1 MTAGQRL
8 AALAGTASDDVAQR
22 IDHAIADATARWP
35 GLGDHT
41 NAFVEAL
48 IARIDGEPDV
58 AEALARLVL
67 ADIYLVAACLA
78 HDRVALAAFE
88 RLARTEVSR
97 TLARTGDTSAAD
109 DVAQELLVKLL
120 VDRDGRPAKLAA
132 YGGHGSLTAWVR
144 VAAVRIAISDSRRR
158 RESPLDENAL
168 AEVVDA
174 GDDQALAF
182 LKASYRDAFKRAF
195 DAALASLEPRQRTLL
210 RLQIIDQLTLEEIGA
225 YYRVSRA
232 TTARWLADARAA
244 LVHATRTHLDGTL
257 GLPDREIADM
267 MRLVASSLYS
277 TLPRLL
283 SRATVSAT

>member
-1 MTAGQRL
+1 VVEL
-8 AALAGTASDDVAQR
+8 AVKQIATRVLAE
-22 IDHAIADATARWP
+22 ATARWP

-41 NAFVEAL
+41 DAFVEAL
-48 IARIDGEPDV
+48 TARIDGEPDV
-58 AEALARLVL
+58 DEALARLVL
-67 ADIYLVAACLA
+67 PDIYLVAACLA
-78 HDRVALAAFE
+78 NDRVALAAFE
-88 RLARTEVSR
+88 RLVRSEVARA
-97 TLARTGDTSAAD
+97 LARTGDSAAAD

-120 VDRDGRPAKLAA
+120 VARDGRPAKLAA
-132 YGGHGSLTAWVR
+132 YGGHGALTAWLR
-144 VAAVRIAISDSRRR
+144 VAAVRIAISDGRRR
-158 RESPLDENAL
+158 RESPLDEHAL
-168 AEVVDA
+168 AEIVDA

-232 TTARWLADARAA
+232 TTARWLADARTA
-244 LVHATRTHLDGTL
+244 LVEATRTHLAGAL
-257 GLPDREIADM
+257 GLPDRELADM

-283 SRATVSAT
+283 SRVTVSAT